1 MLTATTLHGHQKI
14 PIKNSCKQTS
24 LPCIR
29 QQLRK
34 EVTATVNGRKTEIH
48 DPTKLHIIQ
57 RNVTNGIEMY
67 TTRTYP
73 SLVILTLTRHCTD
86 ISELIMQELDI

>member
-14 PIKNSCKQTS
+14 SIKNSCKQTS
-24 LPCIR
+24 L

-34 EVTATVNGRKTEIH
+34 EVTATVKGRKTEIH

-57 RNVTNGIEMY
+57 SNVTNGIEMY